1 MGVRVPPCAP
11 FRTVVKFGILFISDF
26 HQENFQSSFLFLK
39 KLNQK
44 GIIYIFSTKNNTL
57 ITLTD
62 LDGNTKFSTSAGMLG
77 FKNSRKSTTYA
88 AQAAADVAA
97 AQAAA
102 DAAAVQAAADA
113 AAAQG
118 AADEIGR
125 AHV

>member
-1 MGVRVPPCAP
+1 MS
-11 FRTVVKFGILFISDF
+11 K
-26 HQENFQSSFLFLK
+26 FLK

-88 AQAAADVAA
+88 AQAAADQIASKALNLGYQSV
-97 AQAAA
+97 
-102 DAAAVQAAADA
+102 VLKVK
-113 AAAQG
+113 G
-118 AADEIGR
+118 LGYGKESSLR
-125 AHV
+125 ALFKSRLLITKIIEQTPIAHNGCRPAKKRRI